1 MHFDVSCYVL
11 ERRRPWKEGSARFLF
26 GRYWIGYAQR
36 GPWGK
41 VMMNSG
47 RNTRELLAAEG
58 VRAAVV
64 SMPCTS
70 LFDQQTGKY
79 RREVLGGARM
89 PRVVVEAGVRQGW
102 EPYLGAN
109 GAFVGMSGFGA
120 SAPAGDLYK
129 HFGITPEAVAA
140 AAKKLL

>member
-1 MHFDVSCYVL
+1 MVEAAG
-11 ERRRPWKEGSARFLF
+11 ERQVTLIGTGSE
-26 GRYWIGYAQR
+26 IGVAL
-36 GPWGK
+36 K
-41 VMMNSG
+41 A
-47 RNTRELLAAEG
+47 RELLAAEG

-70 LFDQQTGKY
+70 LFDRQTGKY
-79 RREVLGGARM
+79 RREVLGGARL

-120 SAPAGDLYK
+120 SAPAGDLFK